1 MNLKELEDLKKQAFR
16 DKGYDVIHF
25 GSDSVA
31 IAHCPQKALDLMN
44 HFAELVGQALVQ
56 EQKGELPDA
65 ALQEAYVEKVLSE
78 DRILA
83 RQLSDRSVTR
93 TSSSRRR
100 LRDMKTARRMV
111 LVKLANEAFEEGW
124 RAALRGVKA
133 VVKTKVEGEP

>member
-31 IAHCPQKALDLMN
+31 VPHCPQKALDLVN

-56 EQKGELPDA
+56 EEPSLPNA

-78 DRILA
+78 DRVLA
-83 RQLSDRSVTR
+83 RQLSDRTVTR

-124 RAALRGVKA
+124 RAALRGAKA
-133 VVKTKVEGEP
+133 VVKTKVEGGP

>member
-25 GSDSVA
+25 SPDSVA
-31 IAHCPQKALDLMN
+31 IPHCPQKALDLVN
-44 HFAELVGQALVQ
+44 HFHELVGQALVQ

-65 ALQEAYVEKVLSE
+65 TLQEAYVEKVLSE
-78 DRILA
+78 DRVLA
-83 RQLSDRSVTR
+83 RQLNDRTVTR

-111 LVKLANEAFEEGW
+111 LVKLANEGFEEGW
-124 RAALRGVKA
+124 RAALSGIRAAKIKA
-133 VVKTKVEGEP
+133 EGEA